1 MFNSCPPLERW
12 SFLAKADKATWP
24 DLPMDLRG
32 IAVRSVVPHGSRLT
46 ALIKQQ
52 VLWVLS
58 LCTSQFFPCKSWG
71 CNLELLREVV
81 LTAPDIYLPFATSC
95 GNSTYPTPLPAA
107 GLRPARG
114 GRAFLPHLPQTVPL
128 VPRSTKKLGGISAFG
143 RASEPHLN
151 HALIL
156 MTAEFK
162 RQIYK
167 IKTKLWALLF

>member
-32 IAVRSVVPHGSRLT
+32 VVVRSVVPHGSRLT

-58 LCTSQFFPCKSWG
+58 LHTSQFFPCKSWR

-95 GNSTYPTPLPAA
+95 GNSTFPTPLPAA
-107 GLRPARG
+107 GLRPAGERTEWLDEG
-114 GRAFLPHLPQTVPL
+114 EPSRLIYH
-128 VPRSTKKLGGISAFG
+128 KLSLWCQEAQKNWGEYQHSVGL
-143 RASEPHLN
+143 LN
-151 HALIL
+151 LTYP
-156 MTAEFK
+156 MPWF
-162 RQIYK
+162 
-167 IKTKLWALLF
+167 